1 MVHSVKGYVKIKE
14 IGSGSF
20 GKVSLVKNK
29 DEKLFCMKTVDTARM
44 SGKERKQAQ
53 NEVKVLSHL
62 KHPYI
67 ITYRESFM
75 DNFQLCIVMDYAEGG
90 DLFKV
95 IDRARR
101 KCQSLGEPKILRW
114 ITQSLLALKYLHD
127 KHVLHRDL
135 KSQNIFLSSSG
146 RIKLGDFGISKV
158 LESTECFAKTSI
170 GTPYYLA
177 PEICSQKPYSWSAD
191 IWALGCILYELC
203 MLRVPFDAQ
212 NFKQLCDRITR
223 TKAPGISGSFSASL
237 KEMCATML
245 SSQPRQR
252 PSAAD
257 LLQRPIIQGE
267 IRLMLE
273 EEKQKKESQT
283 EDVDVPDAAQAPAQ
297 PAQSAQ
303 PVQATPLAQE
313 NKPPAAP
320 NVPGTP
326 RKDPAVAMRNP
337 ATPRQ
342 YSPRQYAPRPP
353 VRGVSP
359 GPLYK
364 GRPPSAPPRYVNY
377 SPRVR
382 TPQAGPRGLR

>member
-1 MVHSVKGYVKIKE
+1 MVHSIKGYVKIKE

-20 GKVSLVKNK
+20 GKVSLVKDKN
-29 DEKLFCMKTVDTARM
+29 EKLFCMKTVDTARM

-75 DNFQLCIVMDYAEGG
+75 DNFHLCIVMDYAEGG

-95 IDRARR
+95 IDRSRR

-114 ITQSLLALKYLHD
+114 VTQALLALKYLHD

-135 KSQNIFLSSSG
+135 KSQNIFLSASG

-223 TKAPGISGSFSASL
+223 TKAPGISGPFSGSL
-237 KEMCATML
+237 KEMCANML
-245 SSQPRQR
+245 SSNARMR

-283 EDVDVPDAAQAPAQ
+283 AEDAVDAAQAPQQPAQ
-297 PAQSAQ
+297 PAAQ
-303 PVQATPLAQE
+303 PVQSVPVAQE
-313 NKPPAAP
+313 NKPPMVP

-326 RKDPAVAMRNP
+326 RKEPVAMRGPAP

-342 YSPRQYAPRPP
+342 YVPRPP
-353 VRGVSP
+353 VRVSP
-359 GPLYK
+359 APAHK

-382 TPQAGPRGLR
+382 TPQGPRGLR

>member
-75 DNFQLCIVMDYAEGG
+75 DNFHLCIVMDYAEGG

-101 KCQSLGEPKILRW
+101 KCQPLGESKILRW
-114 ITQSLLALKYLHD
+114 TTQAVLALKYLHD

-135 KSQNIFLSSSG
+135 KSQNIFLSASG

-191 IWALGCILYELC
+191 IWALGCILYEMC

-223 TKAPGISGSFSASL
+223 TKAPNISGNFSASL
-237 KEMCATML
+237 KEMCSMML
-245 SSQPRQR
+245 DREARKR

-283 EDVDVPDAAQAPAQ
+283 AEDAVDAAQAPQQPAQ
-297 PAQSAQ
+297 PAAQ
-303 PVQATPLAQE
+303 PVQSVPVAQE
-313 NKPPAAP
+313 NKPPMVP

-326 RKDPAVAMRNP
+326 RKEPVAMRGPAP

-342 YSPRQYAPRPP
+342 YVPRPP
-353 VRGVSP
+353 VRVSP
-359 GPLYK
+359 APAHK

-382 TPQAGPRGLR
+382 TPQGPRGLR

>member
-1 MVHSVKGYVKIKE
+1 MVHSIKGYVKIKE

-29 DEKLFCMKTVDTARM
+29 DERLFCMKTVDTARM

-283 EDVDVPDAAQAPAQ
+283 ED
-297 PAQSAQ
+297 
-303 PVQATPLAQE
+303 
-313 NKPPAAP
+313 
-320 NVPGTP
+320 NVPVP
-326 RKDPAVAMRNP
+326 IL
-337 ATPRQ
+337 
-342 YSPRQYAPRPP
+342 YF
-353 VRGVSP
+353 RGC
-359 GPLYK
+359 
-364 GRPPSAPPRYVNY
+364 SAGD
-377 SPRVR
+377 
-382 TPQAGPRGLR
+382 TDD